1 MEVDEESCP
10 NLWDVWD
17 CRAAFCPG
25 RHQVLRFR
33 FMVFLFFVHAEEGV
47 LVKVDGDG
55 MFVGAAEAVACVQ

>member
-1 MEVDEESCP
+1 MG
-10 NLWDVWD
+10 LQG
-17 CRAAFCPG
+17 CRGAFCPG